1 MAGESSVTILISVL
15 FFWIYTIKRHQ
26 GTLKYSVIYKIIT
39 HEHISAR
46 KLRSYEDIRREKWI
60 FFDNFS
66 TVSENITYGPGEGDY
81 SPTIRRTI
89 RLGASKRRMLIPA
102 AVAAPICDT
111 LSNHIICF

>member
-1 MAGESSVTILISVL
+1 MAGESA

-66 TVSENITYGPGEGDY
+66 TVSENITYCPGGGELFANY
-81 SPTIRRTI
+81 SPHYPPRGLKTADINTSGGRR
-89 RLGASKRRMLIPA
+89 P
-102 AVAAPICDT
+102 
-111 LSNHIICF
+111 